1 MVHGHEQRKLK
12 HVAMSYSCWGS
23 VLSPDAKP
31 PKCLLSVLSLSDHQY
46 WGSDLQLPKMPFEEV
61 LCNDESAYKWLC
73 TLKKVGI
80 VLLTGAAAREGELLK
95 LGHRIG
101 FLRLTFYG

>member
-1 MVHGHEQRKLK
+1 MLK
-12 HVAMSYSCWGS
+12 QLRTCFSIS
-23 VLSPDAKP
+23 
-31 PKCLLSVLSLSDHQY
+31 SLSERQY
-46 WGSDLQLPKMPFEEV
+46 WGSDLQLPKMPFEEIMY
-61 LCNDESAYKWLC
+61 NNESAYKWLC

-80 VLLTGAAAREGELLK
+80 VLLTGAAARQGELIR

>member
-1 MVHGHEQRKLK
+1 MHRNPINFILWL
-12 HVAMSYSCWGS
+12 C
-23 VLSPDAKP
+23 LSFDAKTAKP
-31 PKCLLSVLSLSDHQY
+31 SFLCFFPFTELQY
-46 WGSDLQLPKMPFEEV
+46 WDSDLQLPKIPFEEIMY
-61 LCNDESAYKWLC
+61 NDESAYKWLR

-80 VLLTGAAAREGELLK
+80 VLLTGAATRQGELVK